1 MLSRLLRRDPAAGF
15 DTHRLQTKQFHSTT
29 RRQST
34 SRLPNSAV
42 RPHARCFT
50 HLAQHHPT
58 LRANPYPEVTDLFCR
73 LPLPTLFYQ
82 LEAFHLGDLLRL
94 SVRPDARIKRWKLN
108 QLISLGFSRTV
119 RGAPDTL
126 EMVECFTAP
135 KTLAPG
141 NLISGSLWD
150 GCGVRVKKKRKLF
163 PRASASVSEFS
174 CVAAD

>member
-1 MLSRLLRRDPAAGF
+1 MSVPVLSRLLIAMLSRLLRRDPAAGF

-42 RPHARCFT
+42 RPHARYFT

-94 SVRPDARIKRWKLN
+94 SVRPDARIN
-108 QLISLGFSRTV
+108 VTS
-119 RGAPDTL
+119 D
-126 EMVECFTAP
+126 
-135 KTLAPG
+135 
-141 NLISGSLWD
+141 
-150 GCGVRVKKKRKLF
+150 LF
-163 PRASASVSEFS
+163 PSDFQGPSE
-174 CVAAD
+174 AHRTLWKW